1 LQQAWARKGSL
12 WKQTCFIVKAPNRG
26 YTTYSAAVPV
36 AELFAEIGRALRI
49 PFKSMEGAA

>member
-1 LQQAWARKGSL
+1 M
-12 WKQTCFIVKAPNRG
+12 FIVKAPNRG

-36 AELFAEIGRALRI
+36 AELFAEMGRALRI